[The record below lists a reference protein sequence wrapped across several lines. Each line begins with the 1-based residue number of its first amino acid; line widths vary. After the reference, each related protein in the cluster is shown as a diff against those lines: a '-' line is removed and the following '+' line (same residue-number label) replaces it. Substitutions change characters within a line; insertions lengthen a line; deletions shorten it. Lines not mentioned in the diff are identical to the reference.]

1 MKSRRYQHQ
10 DNILQALNRFL
21 FLMAFII
28 TVFAGQSAFAQ
39 DDNKVKIRL
48 LAEHGSVQGG
58 EEIWIG
64 TEQIIADHWHTYWKN
79 PGDSGTPPAVDWDLP
94 AGFEVEEIVWPTP
107 SKLPFEPLMNYG
119 YEERVLLLQK
129 LSLPDELPEGPIT
142 LTADIELLVCKV
154 ECIPEYGTY
163 TLTLNGPD
171 ATSEDNSAY
180 FEQTL
185 QKIPTAVDWKAEF
198 SENEGDFVLSIETP
212 AELQNEIQ
220 ADSIEFFPADWG
232 MLDNAA
238 PGNAFFEDG
247 VLKLT
252 QKRGDRNINALEQMT
267 GVLTYDISKGKVA
280 NEISISAA
288 PVNIMEAAADPAS
301 APVQIGFLGA
311 VIFALLGGLILN
323 LMPCVFPVLSIKALS
338 LVKIAQKHPELARS
352 HGIAYTFG
360 VISSFL
366 VIAGA
371 LIGLQAGG
379 AEIGWGFQLQ
389 NPWVVGALAY
399 LLFIIGLNLMG
410 FFEFASP
417 FGNLGGKLTQKEGPS
432 GSFFTG
438 ILATLV
444 ATPCTAPFMAGAL
457 GYALVQPPII
467 ALMVFVALG
476 FGLALPYL
484 VLSFVPSLQ
493 RVLPKPGAWM
503 DVFKQF
509 LAFPMFIAALWLFW
523 VLSQQ
528 TTTESLN
535 AALLGAV
542 LITFGIWL
550 FKHMPTDRLYKN
562 IMRVVAVLS
571 ILLAFGFLPLTA
583 TTPMIVKGGTAKS
596 FSAPYSETSLTEA
609 LETDNP
615 VFTEMTA
622 AWCITC
628 KVNAAVAL
636 NVPATMKLFARNDVE
651 YLVGDWTNEDPEI
664 TKYLKRY
671 GRNGVPLYVF
681 YGAPDETTGKRPEPV
696 ILPQLLTPGIV
707 ANTIEG
713 SD

>member
-267 GVLTYDISKGKVA
+267 GVLTYDTSKGKVA

-352 HGIAYTFG
+352 HGIAYTLG

-484 VLSFVPSLQ
+484 VLSFAPSLQ

-583 TTPMIVKGGTAKS
+583 TSPMIVKDGTAKS

-609 LETDNP
+609 LETNNP